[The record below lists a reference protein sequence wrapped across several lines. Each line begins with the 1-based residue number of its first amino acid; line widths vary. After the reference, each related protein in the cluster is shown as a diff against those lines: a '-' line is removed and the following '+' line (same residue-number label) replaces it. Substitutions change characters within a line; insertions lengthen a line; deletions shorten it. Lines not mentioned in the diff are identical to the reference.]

1 MSKVLTD
8 SPIRSVTPAEKRVG
22 VYLEPEDQETARQL
36 AALYQGGNLSRLIRR
51 LIRNAQENPDLAKE
65 RAA

>member
-1 MSKVLTD
+1 MNEILED
-8 SPIRSVTPAEKRVG
+8 LRSGRATIPDRRLVI
-22 VYLEPEDQETARQL
+22 YIQPEEREAARQL
-36 AALYQGGNLSRLIRR
+36 ADLYQGGNISRLIRR